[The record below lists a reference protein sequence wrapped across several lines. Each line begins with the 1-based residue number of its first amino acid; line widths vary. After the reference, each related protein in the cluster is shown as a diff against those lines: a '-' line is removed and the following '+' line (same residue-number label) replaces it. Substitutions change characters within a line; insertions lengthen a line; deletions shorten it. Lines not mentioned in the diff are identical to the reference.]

1 MADVMQQYGNQTT
14 FNLESVLAANLASS
28 RYSAGLERL
37 SFDELL
43 EEMYDNVRRLRR
55 PRARASLMPL
65 PRAFR

>member
-1 MADVMQQYGNQTT
+1 MADAMQQYGNQTT

-43 EEMYDNVRRLRR
+43 DEMYDNVRRSR

-65 PRAFR
+65 PHTCR